1 MARRET
7 RAERQQR
14 TRAELVISAARLFAE
29 RGVAA
34 TSVEAIAEEAGY
46 SRGAYHSN
54 FETRDE
60 ILNAVVELV
69 VGSLGPEL
77 AATLR
82 AEGSVLDRLTSYIRA
97 FLTYCAQQPVETR
110 ALIAVVAH
118 RAATAA
124 GSYDDL
130 VAASLSDLVALFEEG
145 QDSEELR
152 RFDPVMMASMLRRTL
167 DSEGLRVALGTPADD
182 VINELTATFSLATR
196 STKKA

>member
-1 MARRET
+1 MAGRET

-14 TRAELVISAARLFAE
+14 TRAELVVSAAQLFAE

-54 FETRDE
+54 FETREE
-60 ILNAVVELV
+60 ILNAVVDRV
-69 VGSLGPEL
+69 VGKLGPEL

-82 AEGSVLDRLTSYIRA
+82 SEGDVLGRLASYICT
-97 FLTYCAQQPVETR
+97 FLTYCAQRPVETR

-124 GSYDDL
+124 ESYDDL

-145 QDSEELR
+145 QRSGELR
-152 RFDPVMMASMLRRTL
+152 RFDPVMMASMLRRAL
-167 DSEGLRVALGTPADD
+167 DSEGLRVALGAPVDH
-182 VINELTATFSLATR
+182 VISELTATFSQATR
-196 STKKA
+196 SNEKA

>member
-7 RAERQQR
+7 RVERQRR
-14 TRAELVISAARLFAE
+14 TRAELVVSAARLFAE

-60 ILNAVVELV
+60 ILNAVVAHV

-77 AATLR
+77 AATLHSQGR
-82 AEGSVLDRLTSYIRA
+82 VLDRLASYIRT
-97 FLTYCAQQPVETR
+97 FLAYCAQQPVETR

-145 QDSEELR
+145 QNSGELR

-167 DSEGLRVALGTPADD
+167 DSEGLRVALGAPVDD
-182 VINELTATFSLATR
+182 VISELTATFSQATR
-196 STKKA
+196 SNEKA